1 LRATQ
6 ADSAPQD
13 HTVGEDELTG
23 PEVDSGFGETVPEEI
38 ERRAIPRGGMN
49 DLAEK

>member
-1 LRATQ
+1 LTATQ
-6 ADSAPQD
+6 ADGAPRD
-13 HTVGEDELTG
+13 DTVGEDELTG
-23 PEVDSGFGETVPEEI
+23 PEVNSGFGEPVAEEI